1 MSSGSRSRRARLLEF
16 LLCVVKRFGFEAE
29 GRGRPLVRDE
39 EELELELLERRELS
53 VEVKASVVEEEISL

>member
-1 MSSGSRSRRARLLEF
+1 M
-16 LLCVVKRFGFEAE
+16 VKRFGFEAE